1 MAEVKF
7 EDIRLFLC
15 DPRVQVRSSLRMAL
29 NDAGMRNGNIWEGGD
44 LDTITDSVSDPN
56 GPDIL
61 ICDVTENTD
70 EACQIFSAI
79 RHNELG
85 TNPFIC
91 IIAVA
96 WSPKQALVN
105 KVMSSGA
112 DVLVAAPI
120 SPSLILDRIEALVH
134 ARKPFVVTSDYIGPD
149 RRFLDDRGNEVEL
162 VEVPNSLRAK
172 ALGQYDAARLKEE
185 IAAARSD
192 INDQKIDRQ
201 AFQVAFLGDTILE
214 GFRAGKLSNPGQK
227 LAELKRVTND
237 LKMRSFSAGSKDL
250 EELCVPLRT
259 VVQSLIDSR
268 GKFAKKD
275 LELLAQLSMAVRAAD
290 RPGALQTQSAQDI
303 RKMVVGAGAA
313 RQGHPA

>member
-7 EDIRLFLC
+7 DDIRLFLC

-29 NDAGMRNGNIWEGGD
+29 NDAGMKNGNIWEGGD
-44 LDTITDSVSDPN
+44 LEAITDSVSAPN
-56 GPDIL
+56 GPDIV

-70 EACQIFSAI
+70 DACQIFSAI

-91 IIAVA
+91 IIGVV

-105 KVMSSGA
+105 KVMGSGA

-134 ARKPFVVTSDYIGPD
+134 SRKPFVVTSDYIGPD
-149 RRFLDDRGNEVEL
+149 RRFPDDRGNEIEV

-172 ALGQYDAARLKEE
+172 ALGRFDAAQLKNE
-185 IAAARSD
+185 IAAARAD
-192 INDQKIDRQ
+192 INGQKINRQ
-201 AFQVAFLGDTILE
+201 AFQVTFLADKILE
-214 GFRAGKLSNPGQK
+214 GFQEGDLSNAGQK
-227 LAELKRVTND
+227 LAELKKVTND
-237 LKMRSFSAGSKDL
+237 MKMRAFSAGSKDL

-268 GKFAKKD
+268 GKFTKKD
-275 LELLAQLSMAVRAAD
+275 LNLLGQLSLAVRTAV
-290 RPGALQTQSAQDI
+290 RPGVAGSVSARDI
-303 RKMVVGAGAA
+303 TNMVVGAGA
-313 RQGHPA
+313 QG

>member
-7 EDIRLFLC
+7 DDIRLFLC

-29 NDAGMRNGNIWEGGD
+29 NDAGMKNGNIWEGGD
-44 LDTITDSVSDPN
+44 LDAISDAVSDPN
-56 GPDIL
+56 GPDIV

-91 IIAVA
+91 IIGVA
-96 WSPKQALVN
+96 WSPKQTLVT
-105 KVMSSGA
+105 KVMGSGA

-134 ARKPFVVTSDYIGPD
+134 NRKPFVVTTDYIGPD
-149 RRFLDDRGNEVEL
+149 RRFLDDRESEIDL
-162 VEVPNSLRAK
+162 LDVPNSLQAK
-172 ALGQYDAARLKEE
+172 ALGQYNAAKIKIE
-185 IAAARSD
+185 IEMARAE
-192 INDQKIDRQ
+192 INGQKIDRQ
-201 AFQVAFLGDTILE
+201 AFQVSYLADSILE
-214 GFRAGKLSNPGQK
+214 DFQDGDLSNAGQR
-227 LAELKRVTND
+227 LTELKKVTND
-237 LKMRSFSAGSKDL
+237 LKMRAFSAGEKEL

-268 GKFAKKD
+268 GKFSKKD
-275 LELLAQLSMAVRAAD
+275 TSLLAQLSLAVRAAV
-290 RPGALQTQSAQDI
+290 RPGMKGTASARDI
-303 RKMVVGAGAA
+303 TKMVVGSGA
-313 RQGHPA
+313 

>member
-7 EDIRLFLC
+7 DDIRLFLC
-15 DPRVQVRSSLRMAL
+15 DPRVQVRSSLRMTL
-29 NDAGMRNGNIWEGGD
+29 NDAGMKNGNIWEGGD
-44 LDTITDSVSDPN
+44 LEAITDSVSDPN
-56 GPDIL
+56 GPDIV

-70 EACQIFSAI
+70 DACQIFSAI

-91 IIAVA
+91 IIGVA

-105 KVMSSGA
+105 KVMGSGA

-134 ARKPFVVTSDYIGPD
+134 SRKPFVVTSDYIGPD
-149 RRFLDDRGNEVEL
+149 RRFLDDRGNEIEL

-172 ALGQYDAARLKEE
+172 ALGRFDAAQLKNE
-185 IAAARSD
+185 IAAARAD
-192 INDQKIDRQ
+192 INGQKIDRQ
-201 AFQVAFLGDTILE
+201 AFQVSLLADKILE
-214 GFRAGKLSNPGQK
+214 GFQEGDLSNAGQK
-227 LAELKRVTND
+227 LAELKKVTND
-237 LKMRSFSAGSKDL
+237 MKMRAFSAGSKDL

-268 GKFAKKD
+268 GKFTKKD
-275 LELLAQLSMAVRAAD
+275 LNLLGQLSLAVRAAV
-290 RPGALQTQSAQDI
+290 RPGVAGSVSARDI
-303 RKMVVGAGAA
+303 TNMVVGTGA
-313 RQGHPA
+313 QG

>member
-7 EDIRLFLC
+7 DDIRLFLC

-29 NDAGMRNGNIWEGGD
+29 NDAGMKNGNIWEGGD
-44 LDTITDSVSDPN
+44 LEAITDSVSDPN
-56 GPDIL
+56 GPDIV

-70 EACQIFSAI
+70 DACQIFSAI

-91 IIAVA
+91 IIGVA

-105 KVMSSGA
+105 KVMGSGA

-134 ARKPFVVTSDYIGPD
+134 SRKPFVITSDYIGPD
-149 RRFLDDRGNEVEL
+149 RRFPDDRGNEIEV

-172 ALGQYDAARLKEE
+172 ALGRFDAAQLKNE
-185 IAAARSD
+185 IAAARAD
-192 INDQKIDRQ
+192 INGQKIDRQ
-201 AFQVAFLGDTILE
+201 AFQVSLLADKILE
-214 GFRAGKLSNPGQK
+214 GFQEGDLSNAGQK
-227 LAELKRVTND
+227 LAELKKVTND
-237 LKMRSFSAGSKDL
+237 MKMRAFSAGSKDL

-268 GKFAKKD
+268 GKFTKKD
-275 LELLAQLSMAVRAAD
+275 LNLLGQLSLAVRAAV
-290 RPGALQTQSAQDI
+290 RPGVAGSVSARDI
-303 RKMVVGAGAA
+303 TNMVVGAGA
-313 RQGHPA
+313 QG

>member
-7 EDIRLFLC
+7 DDIRLFLC

-29 NDAGMRNGNIWEGGD
+29 NDAGMKNGNIWEGGD
-44 LDTITDSVSDPN
+44 LEAITNSVSDPN
-56 GPDIL
+56 GPDIV

-70 EACQIFSAI
+70 DACQIFSAI

-91 IIAVA
+91 IIGVA

-105 KVMSSGA
+105 KVMGSGA

-134 ARKPFVVTSDYIGPD
+134 SRKPFVVTSDYIGPD
-149 RRFLDDRGNEVEL
+149 RRFLDDRGNEIEL
-162 VEVPNSLRAK
+162 VE
-172 ALGQYDAARLKEE
+172 LK
-185 IAAARSD
+185 
-192 INDQKIDRQ
+192 K
-201 AFQVAFLGDTILE
+201 
-214 GFRAGKLSNPGQK
+214 
-227 LAELKRVTND
+227 VTND
-237 LKMRSFSAGSKDL
+237 MKMRAFSAGSKDL

-268 GKFAKKD
+268 GKFTKKD
-275 LELLAQLSMAVRAAD
+275 LNLLGQLSLAVRAAV
-290 RPGALQTQSAQDI
+290 RPGVAGSVSARDI
-303 RKMVVGAGAA
+303 TNMVVGAGA
-313 RQGHPA
+313 QG

>member
-29 NDAGMRNGNIWEGGD
+29 NDAGMRNGNIWEGGE
-44 LDTITDSVSDPN
+44 LDAITNAVSDPN
-56 GPDIL
+56 GPDIV

-85 TNPFIC
+85 TNPFVC

-120 SPSLILDRIEALVH
+120 SPSLILDRIDALVH
-134 ARKPFVVTSDYIGPD
+134 ARKPFVVTTDYIGPD
-149 RRFLDDRGNEVEL
+149 RRFMDDRGSDLEL
-162 VEVPNSLRAK
+162 VDVPNSLRAK
-172 ALGQYDAARLKEE
+172 ALGHYDAARLKEE
-185 IAAARSD
+185 IAAARAD
-192 INDQKIDRQ
+192 INGQKIDRQ
-201 AFQVAFLGDTILE
+201 AFQVAFLADTILA
-214 GFRAGKLSNPGQK
+214 GFRAGDLRNAGQK
-227 LAELKRVTND
+227 LAELKKVTND
-237 LKMRSFSAGSKDL
+237 LKMRAFSAGSNDL

-259 VVQSLIDSR
+259 VLQSLIDSR
-268 GKFAKKD
+268 GNFAKKD
-275 LELLAQLSMAVRAAD
+275 LNLLAQLSLAVRAVD
-290 RPGALQTQSAQDI
+290 RPGATGSVSARDI
-303 RKMVVGAGAA
+303 ANILVSAGAA
-313 RQGHPA
+313 H

>member
-7 EDIRLFLC
+7 DDIRLFLC

-29 NDAGMRNGNIWEGGD
+29 NDAGMKNGNIWEGGD
-44 LDTITDSVSDPN
+44 LEAITDSVSDPN
-56 GPDIL
+56 GPDIV

-70 EACQIFSAI
+70 DACQIFSAI

-85 TNPFIC
+85 TNPFVC
-91 IIAVA
+91 IIGVA

-105 KVMSSGA
+105 KVMGSGA

-134 ARKPFVVTSDYIGPD
+134 SRKPFVVISDYIGPD
-149 RRFLDDRGNEVEL
+149 RRFLDDRGNEIEL

-172 ALGQYDAARLKEE
+172 ALGRFDAAQLKNE
-185 IAAARSD
+185 IAAARAD
-192 INDQKIDRQ
+192 INGQKIDRH
-201 AFQVAFLGDTILE
+201 AFQLSFLADKILE
-214 GFRAGKLSNPGQK
+214 GFQEGDLSNAGQK
-227 LAELKRVTND
+227 LAELKKVTND
-237 LKMRSFSAGSKDL
+237 MKMRAFSAGSKDL

-268 GKFAKKD
+268 GKFTKKD
-275 LELLAQLSMAVRAAD
+275 LNLLGQLSLAVRAAV
-290 RPGALQTQSAQDI
+290 RPGVAGSVSARDI
-303 RKMVVGAGAA
+303 TNMVVGAGA
-313 RQGHPA
+313 QG

>member
-29 NDAGMRNGNIWEGGD
+29 NDAGMRNGNIWEGGE
-44 LDTITDSVSDPN
+44 LDAITNAVSDPN
-56 GPDIL
+56 GPDIV

-85 TNPFIC
+85 TNPFVC

-120 SPSLILDRIEALVH
+120 SPSLILDRIDALVH
-134 ARKPFVVTSDYIGPD
+134 ARKPFVVTTDYIGPD
-149 RRFLDDRGNEVEL
+149 RRFMDDRGSDLEL
-162 VEVPNSLRAK
+162 VDVPNSLRAK
-172 ALGQYDAARLKEE
+172 ALGHYDAARLKEE
-185 IAAARSD
+185 IAAARAD
-192 INDQKIDRQ
+192 INGQKIDRQ
-201 AFQVAFLGDTILE
+201 AFQVAFLADTILA
-214 GFRAGKLSNPGQK
+214 GFRAGDLRNAGQK
-227 LAELKRVTND
+227 LAELKKVTND
-237 LKMRSFSAGSKDL
+237 LKMRAFSAGSNDL

-268 GKFAKKD
+268 GNFAKKD
-275 LELLAQLSMAVRAAD
+275 LNLLAQLSLAVRAVD
-290 RPGALQTQSAQDI
+290 RPGATGSVSARDI
-303 RKMVVGAGAA
+303 ANILVSAGAA
-313 RQGHPA
+313 H

>member
-7 EDIRLFLC
+7 DDIRLFLC

-29 NDAGMRNGNIWEGGD
+29 NDAGMKNGNIWEGGD
-44 LDTITDSVSDPN
+44 LEAITDSVSDPN
-56 GPDIL
+56 GPDIV

-70 EACQIFSAI
+70 DACQIFSAI

-91 IIAVA
+91 IIGVA

-105 KVMSSGA
+105 KVMGSGA

-134 ARKPFVVTSDYIGPD
+134 SRKPFVVISDYIGPD
-149 RRFLDDRGNEVEL
+149 RRFLDDRGNEIEL

-172 ALGQYDAARLKEE
+172 ALGRFDAAQLKNE
-185 IAAARSD
+185 IAAARAD
-192 INDQKIDRQ
+192 INGQKIDRH
-201 AFQVAFLGDTILE
+201 AFQLSFLADKILE
-214 GFRAGKLSNPGQK
+214 GFQEGDLSNAGQK
-227 LAELKRVTND
+227 QAELKKVTND
-237 LKMRSFSAGSKDL
+237 LKIRAFSAGSKDL

-268 GKFAKKD
+268 GKFSKKD
-275 LELLAQLSMAVRAAD
+275 LNLLGQLSLAVRAAV
-290 RPGALQTQSAQDI
+290 RPGVAGSVSARDI
-303 RKMVVGAGAA
+303 TNMVVGAGA
-313 RQGHPA
+313 QG